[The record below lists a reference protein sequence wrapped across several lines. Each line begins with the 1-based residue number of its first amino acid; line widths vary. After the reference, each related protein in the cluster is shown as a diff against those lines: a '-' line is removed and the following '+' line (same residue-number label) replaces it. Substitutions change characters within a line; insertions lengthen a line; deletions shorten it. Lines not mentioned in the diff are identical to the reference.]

1 MTTIN
6 LNDYNLQQP
15 TFNSD
20 FNGFV
25 SALVNNN
32 SLQLQIESPSL
43 KLISVNEDNI
53 VIEFL
58 PSSNDFYT
66 LINQIDE
73 YIKNLIIKNGPTW
86 FGVNLNEETINRLF
100 HKSINLPKNIPS
112 LPHME
117 FILDPKAV
125 KIKNKK
131 RKGQL
136 SDLLPNMEIKLDL
149 TVSGVQFYKH
159 MFCVCFE
166 INQLFIIN
174 NVCQSLEC
182 FFNNAEEQIFECNV
196 ESESN
201 DINTV
206 NYVE

>member
-15 TFNSD
+15 IFDSN
-20 FNGFV
+20 FNGFISV
-25 SALVNNN
+25 LVNNN
-32 SLQLQIESPSL
+32 NTSQLQMESPSL
-43 KLISVNEDNI
+43 KLVSINEDSII
-53 VIEFL
+53 VEFL

-73 YIKNLIIKNGPTW
+73 YIKNLIVKNGLTW
-86 FGVNLNEETINRLF
+86 FDANLNEETINRLF
-100 HKSINLPKNIPS
+100 YKSIQLPKNIPS

-117 FILDPKAV
+117 FYFDPKTI

-131 RKGQL
+131 RKGNL
-136 SDLLPNMEIKLDL
+136 SDLIPNMEIKLDFV
-149 TVSGVQFYKH
+149 VSGVQFYKH

-182 FFNNAEEQIFECNV
+182 FFNNAEECNI